1 LPEPSAEDQLLLAT
15 LPPSKGQIRLALGV
29 VIGLLVALAFT
40 IPLTNIQLPTMEEH
54 WTAGYEDVVNAISHP
69 EVMQLPDK
77 MEGVRTF
84 DWAHY
89 RQE

>member
-1 LPEPSAEDQLLLAT
+1 MGSIRAWTRNSIACTTPTASTACNTEPLNA
-15 LPPSKGQIRLALGV
+15 P
-29 VIGLLVALAFT
+29 
-40 IPLTNIQLPTMEEH
+40 EEH
-54 WTAGYEDVVNAISHP
+54 WAAGYEDVVRAISHP

>member
-1 LPEPSAEDQLLLAT
+1 
-15 LPPSKGQIRLALGV
+15 
-29 VIGLLVALAFT
+29 
-40 IPLTNIQLPTMEEH
+40 MEEH
-54 WTAGYEDVVNAISHP
+54 WAAGYEDVVRAISHP